1 LTDINSAL
9 NILNNPS
16 YNQYFKWVF

>member
-1 LTDINSAL
+1 LNNLNSAL
-9 NILNNPS
+9 NILTNPS

>member
-1 LTDINSAL
+1 LTDIDSAL

>member
-1 LTDINSAL
+1 LADIDSAL